1 VAGGSVAG
9 VDEQVAGAEVGLRDG
24 FPVELVEREALP
36 GDTGGGAELVV
47 DPAWQLAEL
56 LHPRPFVVVGADEH
70 AEGGQIHMSDHS
82 GQTH

>member
-36 GDTGGGAELVV
+36 GDTGGGADLFE
-47 DPAWQLAEL
+47 PEQ
-56 LHPRPFVVVGADEH
+56 PGP
-70 AEGGQIHMSDHS
+70 
-82 GQTH
+82 